1 MKRTKSRLAVWG
13 VLFLAVLMLQ
23 GCSSNENSSDEFQ
36 DVWAEAGETV
46 HTQLFDFTVSD
57 VAVVDSY
64 DILVPNDG
72 NRLVRMDLS
81 VTNTSNEK
89 YTMFAEDFQLQWGD
103 GKEDFSTCL
112 AAVDEGMTPYSYT
125 LYPGDSYDSVMVVQ
139 IPEDADKLTVA
150 YQEKLSDGEDGSAYF
165 VEAEL

>member
-13 VLFLAVLMLQ
+13 VLFLAVLMMQ

-72 NRLVRMDLS
+72 NRLVRMELS
-81 VTNTSNEK
+81 VTNTSDEK
-89 YTMFAEDFQLQWGD
+89 YTMFAEIFNC
-103 GKEDFSTCL
+103 S
-112 AAVDEGMTPYSYT
+112 
-125 LYPGDSYDSVMVVQ
+125 
-139 IPEDADKLTVA
+139 
-150 YQEKLSDGEDGSAYF
+150 GEMERKISAP
-165 VEAEL
+165 AWLR

>member
-46 HTQLFDFTVSD
+46 HTQLFDFTVRD

-72 NRLVRMDLS
+72 NRLVRMELS

-112 AAVDEGMTPYSYT
+112 AAIDEDMTPYSYT